1 MKKTRNELT
10 RMATIIALRNGIVK
24 ASQLLVKAKSQ
35 DESRMLVTFI
45 EQSAHHIEKLKNQT
59 GAGSFSVKLGS
70 LVNNRKVV
78 RAMSEKAGISTIQ
91 ELIASPQSIFFSIL
105 IRQGPD
111 RKDPLIQE
119 KKEGIIKSLH
129 EVFSAMQPGVISKGN
144 NTAKGVKRNDKK
156 EPPPSESGAVR
167 SPR

>member
-1 MKKTRNELT
+1 MKKSRSELT

-24 ASQLLVKAKSQ
+24 ASQLLVKAKTQ
-35 DESRMLVTFI
+35 DETRMLVTFI
-45 EQSAHHIEKLKNQT
+45 EQSAYQIERLKNQT
-59 GAGSFSVKLGS
+59 DGESFSVKLGF

-78 RAMSEKAGISTIQ
+78 RAMSERAGISTVQ
-91 ELIASPQSIFFSIL
+91 ELIASPQSVFFSIM
-105 IRQGPD
+105 IRPGPD

-156 EPPPSESGAVR
+156 ESSPSESRTVR
-167 SPR
+167 SSR